1 MRAIRQSLGNSLN
14 WNKKAERI
22 HHSQHTCEGKIDV
35 QGKKKTTSVTF
46 DEAKP
51 QPNNVKETKTS
62 HRNKKNLT
70 KSNSSS
76 SLYSVKDTIQMPDQH
91 RILRSCA
98 RILTEMISQADTKND
113 ADPFMCPSNCEDP
126 TKDVVFEFLKEAYG
140 IAEWS
145 PECNIIALVL
155 VNRLCGTASY
165 QMSYRNWNKLTLISL
180 LVAQKIW
187 DDVPLT
193 NVDFPQLWEM
203 LFPDSQG
210 FDIKQLNKMETKF
223 LNMIEWQ
230 THVQRSVY
238 CHFFFELRALS
249 MEENSK
255 SEFPLN
261 AMTDDQAQKLEMR
274 SQSENLKAL
283 LTEEER
289 KVALNRGCASE
300 KIPLRA
306 LPGRSIARK
315 VLS

>member
-1 MRAIRQSLGNSLN
+1 MKAIRQSLGNSLN

-22 HHSQHTCEGKIDV
+22 HHSPHTCSKAEA
-35 QGKKKTTSVTF
+35 KKKTTSVTF
-46 DEAKP
+46 KEDKP
-51 QPNNVKETKTS
+51 VPNNVKETKKT
-62 HRNKKNLT
+62 RRKRQLT

-76 SLYSVKDTIQMPDQH
+76 SLYSVKDTIQQPDQH

-98 RILTEMISQADTKND
+98 RILTEMISQADDVKVGPPD
-113 ADPFMCPSNCEDP
+113 AFVCKSNTEVP
-126 TKDVVFEFLKEAYG
+126 TIDVVFDFLKETYG

-155 VNRLCGTASY
+155 VNRLCGTANY
-165 QMSYRNWNKLTLISL
+165 QMNYRNWNKLTLISL

-203 LFPDSQG
+203 VFPEAQG
-210 FDIKQLNKMETKF
+210 FDIKQLNKMETVF

-249 MEENSK
+249 MEENSHA
-255 SEFPLN
+255 EFPLQV
-261 AMTDDQAQKLEMR
+261 MTDDQAQKLEMR
-274 SQSENLKAL
+274 SQKDHVKAL
-283 LTEEER
+283 LTPVER
-289 KVALNRGCASE
+289 EQSLQRGCVSE
-300 KIPLRA
+300 KISLRP
-306 LPGRSIARK
+306 LPGRITTRK
-315 VLS
+315 ILS